1 MSYRHDRRRKL
12 IRRWQREGWRE
23 LKGATIDG
31 GGRIYTAA
39 PGTLPSVGGINYA
52 AWKASTSAV
61 D

>member
-12 IRRWQREGWRE
+12 IRRWQREGWQE
-23 LKGATIDG
+23 IKGT
-31 GGRIYTAA
+31 GGRMFTAA

-52 AWKASTSAV
+52 AWKATVSARV